1 MSASSPC
8 ATAGACLPSPR
19 ALLAPL
25 LGLALI
31 VLLAWGTTAA
41 WSAMTAT
48 NTHLPPER
56 LAQVEAM
63 LAGR

>member
-8 ATAGACLPSPR
+8 APGGACLPSAR

-25 LGLALI
+25 AGLALA
-31 VLLAWGTTAA
+31 VLLAWGASA
-41 WSAMTAT
+41 GWSAATAG

-56 LAQVEAM
+56 LAEVEAM